1 LASYV
6 ERNLLPG
13 ETIDHR
19 SRVSWVAALGT
30 GIVELI
36 VAFAVF
42 VAGQMSTLQEMTLRD
57 AVASIN
63 PKKPPQLPAQHPGWW
78 SISIGEVVAWVSL
91 AVLVFALASLVRGW
105 IFRMTAEY
113 AVTDQRVI
121 GKYGLVSQESI
132 DVRIAAITGVTT
144 SNTLPGRIFG
154 YGTVWVNAAGTRD
167 QLVAMNHPK
176 AFESAVYH
184 RLSKA
189 TAASP
194 FDAYAGPVLQSQAA
208 PGAAP
213 YSGACTR
220 CGSAPGP
227 GARFCPGCGN
237 AIS

>member
-30 GIVELI
+30 GMVEMI

-42 VAGQMSTLQEMTLRD
+42 VAGQMSKLQEMTLRD

-78 SISIGEVVAWVSL
+78 SISIGEVVAWVAL
-91 AVLVFALASLVRGW
+91 AVLVFALASLIRGW

-132 DVRIAAITGVTT
+132 DVRISAITGVTT

-167 QLVAMNHPK
+167 QLVAMTHPK
-176 AFESAVYH
+176 AFESAVYN

-194 FDAYAGPVLQSQAA
+194 SDAYGAPMPQFQAA
-208 PGAAP
+208 PGTAPHSAAC
-213 YSGACTR
+213 SH
-220 CGSAPGP
+220 CGSAAGL
-227 GARFCPGCGN
+227 GARFCSGCGN
-237 AIS
+237 PIG

>member
-6 ERNLLPG
+6 ERNLVPG

-19 SRVSWVAALGT
+19 SRVAWVAALGT
-30 GIVELI
+30 GVVELI
-36 VAFAVF
+36 VAFALF
-42 VAGQMSTLQEMTLRD
+42 VAGNTSKLQAMTLKD
-57 AVASIN
+57 ALASIN
-63 PKKPPQLPAQHPGWW
+63 PKKTPQLPAQHPGWW
-78 SISIGEVVAWVSL
+78 SIALGQVVVWVAL

-176 AFESAVYH
+176 AFESAVYN

-194 FDAYAGPVLQSQAA
+194 SAAYAAPLFQSQVV
-208 PGAAP
+208 PGTAP
-213 YSGACTR
+213 YSGPCSH
-220 CGSAPGP
+220 CGSAAAP

-237 AIS
+237 PVG